1 MPLSNGTWT
10 AWELPNMS
18 TNQTLLDIAKYNNSL
33 MNDMFGIG
41 ILLSLF
47 LILLMIMSLYNS
59 KVAIQSSLFITSVL
73 GMMFAVVGLIGAHIS
88 VILFIITAASIALL
102 WSDKK

>member
-33 MNDMFGIG
+33 MNDLFGLG

-47 LILLMIMSLYNS
+47 LIMLMIMSLYNS
-59 KVAIQSSLFITSVL
+59 KVAIQSSMFITTVF
-73 GMMFAVVGLIGAHIS
+73 GMVFAVVGLVGPTIPIIFM
-88 VILFIITAASIALL
+88 ILTAASVALL

>member
-33 MNDMFGIG
+33 MNDLFGLG

-47 LILLMIMSLYNS
+47 LIMLMIMSLYNS
-59 KVAIQSSLFITSVL
+59 KVAIQSSMFITTVF
-73 GMMFAVVGLIGAHIS
+73 GMIFAVVGLVGPTIPIIFM
-88 VILFIITAASIALL
+88 ILTAASVALL